1 MTADLGRLGV
11 LTDHHCHG
19 LVTTDLDRDG
29 FEALMNEAPRAS
41 PLGTSLFDSMLGL
54 AIRRHCAPVLDL
66 EPLAPADAYLT
77 RRREI
82 GAEEVNRRLLA
93 AAGIG
98 AFLVDTGLDGPGGTA
113 LTTPAELAGLAGSD
127 AYEVVR
133 LERVVEEVL
142 GDGVDDVPGAVL
154 DRLRTSGAIAA
165 KSIAAYRVGLD
176 LPAEKPGPHALAA
189 ALRGADPHRVVDRTV
204 SGWLAHTALELGLPL
219 QFHTGYGDPDLDLLA
234 ADPLR
239 LTPFL
244 RGTQDLGV
252 PVLLLHTYPFHRHA
266 AYLAQVFDHA
276 FMDLGLAV
284 HNTGALSTGPIRE
297 TLELVPFGKL
307 LFSTDAYGLAE
318 LYLLGALLFRR
329 GFGDVVDGLLEV
341 WGPGR
346 ERRRAPVGAGGARQ
360 RGPGLRPL
368 NLPAVLEHPRVHG
381 DRRGRAGIDRAGRA
395 VLGDVQHDLAGV
407 SHLRREARPLLAEDQ
422 HAGRRQRVPLDGDR
436 PGQVVDSHER
446 EACEWRTR
454 SPGRPRSDGGSRAG
468 TGR

>member
-1 MTADLGRLGV
+1 MRTESDRLGV

-66 EPLAPADAYLT
+66 EPLAPADAYLA
-77 RRREI
+77 RRREL
-82 GAEEVNRRLLA
+82 GATEVNRRFLT

-98 AFLVDTGLDGPGGTA
+98 TFLVDTGLDGPGGTA
-113 LTTPAELAGLAGSD
+113 LTTPAELAGLADGD

-142 GDGVDDVPGAVL
+142 REETDDVPGAVE

-176 LPAEKPGPHALAA
+176 LPAEKPGPGRPRRRPARRRPPAGGRPDRQRLA
-189 ALRGADPHRVVDRTV
+189 RPHRAGARASRSRSTP
-204 SGWLAHTALELGLPL
+204 ATATP
-219 QFHTGYGDPDLDLLA
+219 TSICSA
-234 ADPLR
+234 ADPLH
-239 LTPFL
+239 LTAFL

-252 PVLLLHTYPFHRHA
+252 PVLMLHTYPFHRHA

-284 HNTGALSTGPIRE
+284 HNTGALSDGPIRE
-297 TLELVPFGKL
+297 TLELVPFGSL

-329 GFGDVVDGLLEV
+329 GFARVVDDLL
-341 WGPGR
+341 
-346 ERRRAPVGAGGARQ
+346 AD
-360 RGPGLRPL
+360 
-368 NLPAVLEHPRVHG
+368 G
-381 DRRGRAGIDRAGRA
+381 D
-395 VLGDVQHDLAGV
+395 LGEDDAAHLAGLV
-407 SHLRREARPLLAEDQ
+407 ARDNA
-422 HAGRRQRVPLDGDR
+422 ARVYGL
-436 PGQVVDSHER
+436 
-446 EACEWRTR
+446 
-454 SPGRPRSDGGSRAG
+454 
-468 TGR
+468 